1 MKPGAGTLGTMPTP
15 LSSATRPA
23 RYDEAFYDVPN
34 QRPAVPVALGV
45 VSVRNQQV
53 LLHVTDDLIG
63 GSLPLLCDVDVRV
76 SLGADQRGIHM
87 SRIQTVLQMPE
98 PRSLSDLAAAMAGR
112 VLETQRQ
119 DTAEVRL
126 HARVPLATRTRVSGL
141 PSPDTVEI
149 SAVATAGAEPRVGQ
163 AVTATNMTACPCM
176 QGYALTD
183 LINEVGLT
191 TEAGSDLLRRV
202 PIATHSQR
210 GTARLGVEARDGGPL
225 PGYQH
230 LYRTLAAH
238 TTLTQ
243 ELLKRPDEYDLV
255 RRAHLAPQFVE
266 DVVRSVASGFVNSLP
281 PGGDGLLVD
290 VEAESH
296 ESIHGHDVHARL
308 QAPVADLA
316 AALNA

>member
-1 MKPGAGTLGTMPTP
+1 MPTP
-15 LSSATRPA
+15 SSSVTSPA

-34 QRPAVPVALGV
+34 QYPAVPVALQV

-53 LLHVTDDLIG
+53 LLEVTDELIG

-76 SLGADQRGIHM
+76 SLRAEQRGIHM
-87 SRIQTVLQMPE
+87 SRIQTVLQSSQT
-98 PRSLSDLAAAMAGR
+98 RSLSDFAAAMAEG
-112 VLETQRQ
+112 VLDSQQ
-119 DTAEVRL
+119 QHAAEVRL
-126 HARVPLATRTRVSGL
+126 TARVPLATRTRVSGL
-141 PSPDTVEI
+141 RSPDTVEI
-149 SAVATAGAEPRVGQ
+149 SAVASAGADPKVAKG
-163 AVTATNMTACPCM
+163 VTATNMTACPCM
-176 QGYALTD
+176 QGYALTE

-191 TEAGSDLLRRV
+191 AEQGSDLLRRV

-210 GTARLGVEARDGGPL
+210 GRVRLGLEASGAAEL
-225 PGYQH
+225 PDYLH

-266 DVVRSVASGFVNSLP
+266 DVVRSVASGLVRSLRP
-281 PGGDGLLVD
+281 DENDLRDVVVD
-290 VEAESH
+290 VEAESY

-308 QAPVADLA
+308 RASGRDLA
-316 AALNA
+316 TTLAGDVTGP